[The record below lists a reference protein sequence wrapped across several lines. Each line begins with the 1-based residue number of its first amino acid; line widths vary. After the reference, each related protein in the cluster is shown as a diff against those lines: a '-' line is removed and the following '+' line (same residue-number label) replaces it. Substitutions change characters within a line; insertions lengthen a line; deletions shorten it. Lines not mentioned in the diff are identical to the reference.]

1 VSDFVT
7 RTYRAGS
14 HFFTAEAMR
23 FFSSR
28 LLDEWHLSDTLVLFI
43 TSERDGQAPR
53 RYTLR
58 RADFY
63 DDAGRERV
71 EITSVGAFQGHETLA
86 AARRA
91 ARAFLID
98 GGHRLTLAVDLM
110 TSAERNAWSD
120 ALRGFELWERHRG
133 YRIYAGH
140 NARAHAPAILERLA
154 SNGVLLKVPASGG
167 VLTHYVNA
175 HRAHLR

>member
-1 VSDFVT
+1 MSDFVT

-71 EITSVGAFQGHETLA
+71 EIASVGAFQGHETLA

-120 ALRGFELWERHRG
+120 ALLGFELAPRG
-133 YRIYAGH
+133 RKG
-140 NARAHAPAILERLA
+140 REGDREPAPRILERLTA
-154 SNGVLLKVPASGG
+154 NGVLTRHGG
-167 VLTHYVNA
+167 ITPTFYVNA